1 MQEPSKGWQIPGD
14 QYTAAQLL
22 KLIRESPRFWLM
34 LQAIPLIFYPVT
46 DYEKKKVHEH
56 FWLEHFVE

>member
-1 MQEPSKGWQIPGD
+1 
-14 QYTAAQLL
+14 
-22 KLIRESPRFWLM
+22 M

-56 FWLEHFVE
+56 FWLERFVE